1 MTLILT
7 LMSLLAVNQS
17 VTSPSACY
25 GGWDHDYHLAASE
38 VYPRAIRE
46 GHYLGK
52 LVDFGDY
59 VCGGYAQGNWGGY
72 KGKVS
77 VRPLYNDS
85 GLPVYEIFRGEIMQL
100 VGFEFRLLDGELRSP
115 WGDYRGFSIVLAP
128 HEEYIHMSMS
138 F

>member
-7 LMSLLAVNQS
+7 LMSLLVVNQS
-17 VTSPSACY
+17 VTSPEACY

-46 GHYLGK
+46 GHCIGE
-52 LVDFGDY
+52 LVSLHDY
-59 VCGGYAQGNWGGY
+59 VCGGYAQGNWAGY
-72 KGKVS
+72 EGKVS

-85 GLPVYEIFRGEIMQL
+85 GLPVYNIFRGEIMNL
-100 VGFEFRLLDGELRSP
+100 AGFEFRVLDRELRSP
-115 WGDYRGFSIVLAP
+115 WGDYRGFSIAITPQEEFVKLALW
-128 HEEYIHMSMS
+128 